1 MRGPAFTA
9 LRLPEDFRPPGP
21 AGQAEVPTRA
31 LDWSSSTVVDLTVD
45 RRGLGPAEGFEGL
58 RACAFRHASAG
69 LALARL
75 PGPVAASSRT
85 LEDGGD
91 LPLAAVR
98 SERIRQLLA
107 RVDPQLLVAAREVL
121 DAALNTTKSST
132 VSVVCE
138 TLGNTTP
145 ELHKVTASE
154 GQLQAIQATSNS

>member
-1 MRGPAFTA
+1 
-9 LRLPEDFRPPGP
+9 
-21 AGQAEVPTRA
+21 
-31 LDWSSSTVVDLTVD
+31 
-45 RRGLGPAEGFEGL
+45 
-58 RACAFRHASAG
+58 
-69 LALARL
+69 
-75 PGPVAASSRT
+75 